1 MTAAE
6 LEKGAAGTA
15 APMSLADVRFYN
27 TGGRD
32 TFLNYAYLR
41 ALPDRTLCF
50 YTNRVNKQEPNE
62 EQKANLDRKGK
73 EYRGNMSR
81 ATRSKV
87 NKILLNWMA
96 AVQTHLEEKRY
107 RRERCEVYPV
117 FVTLTL
123 SDKQRHSDNWI
134 KREYLNRFIITARR
148 RWGVENYFWRAEPQK
163 NGNIHFHTI
172 LDRYVPKEELTEVW
186 NDIQIDYVKS
196 YQQRTGKTDPPST
209 QVQKIRSYKR
219 VSLYACKYALKGAD
233 WTKDENGAA
242 IRKIEGRIWG
252 CSAALKAVKAHVIPV
267 TSEERATIEAEL
279 RAIQHFH
286 VEKWDADEG
295 YLWLKLSPHAWDKL
309 KMLQS
314 SLKDH
319 YRQQF
324 KNLYKDHLFDDI
336 TAVLEWQRVNLDELR
351 EEIRQHERIY
361 KYSPGEF
368 GYRKR
373 AQKICE
379 LARHIAIY

>member
-1 MTAAE
+1 MTASE
-6 LEKGAAGTA
+6 LETGPPKIGG
-15 APMSLADVRFYN
+15 PMSLADVRFCA
-27 TGGRD
+27 TTGRD
-32 TFLNYAYLR
+32 TFLNYAYMR
-41 ALPDRTLCF
+41 ALPDRTICF
-50 YTNRVNKQEPNE
+50 YTNRVNKNEPNE
-62 EQKANLDRKGK
+62 EQKANLDRQGK
-73 EYRGNMSR
+73 EYNGNMSR

-96 AVQTHLEEKRY
+96 AVQTHLEEKNY
-107 RRERCEVYPV
+107 RREKCEIYPV

-123 SDKQRHSDNWI
+123 SDKQRHSDNWLKRHYLNPFI
-134 KREYLNRFIITARR
+134 KRAKRN
-148 RWGVENYFWRAEPQK
+148 WGVENYFWRAEPQK

-172 LDRYVPKEELTEVW
+172 LDRYIPKDELTAAW
-186 NDIQIDYVKS
+186 NEIQSEYVAS
-196 YQQRTGKTDPPST
+196 YQQRTGKSNPPST

-233 WTKDENGAA
+233 WKTDSEGAP

-267 TSEERATIEAEL
+267 TSEERASIEAEL
-279 RAIQHFH
+279 RAVQHFP

-295 YLWLKLSPHAWDKL
+295 YLWLKLPPVVWDKL
-309 KMLQS
+309 KILNA

-319 YRQQF
+319 YREQF
-324 KNLYKDHLFDDI
+324 KNLYKDHLFDDV
-336 TAVLEWQRVNLDELR
+336 TAVLQWQRVNLEALR

-361 KYSPGEF
+361 KYSAGEF

-373 AQKICE
+373 SEKICQ
-379 LARHIAIY
+379 LARHLAVY